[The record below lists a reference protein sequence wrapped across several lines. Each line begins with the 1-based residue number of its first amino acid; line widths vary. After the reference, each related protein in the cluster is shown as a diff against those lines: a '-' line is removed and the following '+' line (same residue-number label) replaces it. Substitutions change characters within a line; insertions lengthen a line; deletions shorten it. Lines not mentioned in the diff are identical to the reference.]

1 MPTMAQ
7 AALLYRLCSDLN
19 PLHADPAVAQAAGF
33 KRPIL
38 HGLATYGAVGHAIL
52 KTWCGYDPARL
63 KSLGLRFAGP
73 VFPGE
78 TIDVDMWRTELG
90 VQFQARV
97 AARDALVISHGVAE
111 VEGV

>member
-1 MPTMAQ
+1 
-7 AALLYRLCSDLN
+7 
-19 PLHADPAVAQAAGF
+19 LHADPAVAQAAGF